1 MKTGRFLQMSLLFF
15 STFVMF
21 FCVQCRAPSEGKK
34 TVALQMQ
41 RGKQDDP
48 LSTDYYEVIPYNE
61 AVAKFPQ
68 EKAAFES
75 AAKVY
80 AINKME
86 WSYDEFVRKQGMTVE
101 EYVKRVNSKGPILPF
116 HELLKNLKELKLKM
130 SPKDQRVQIE
140 SIDLLIGEMELLR
153 SCIRGEKVF
162 VKKESGT
169 LFFPGGGMFAS
180 LEHYLSSYGVRCSK
194 GGILGENVA
203 SFSPLEKEDWAGF
216 VENSAITRIRRGR
229 LKGAYLHSDG
239 TVILPGLKCFDP
251 QAKGPKLHIGDI
263 EVVAGK

>member
-1 MKTGRFLQMSLLFF
+1 MKTGRFLQTSVLFF
-15 STFVMF
+15 LIFVMF

-41 RGKQDDP
+41 PEKQKDI

-68 EKAAFES
+68 EKVAFES

-101 EYVKRVNSKGPILPF
+101 EYVKRVNSEGPILPF
-116 HELLKNLKELKLKM
+116 HELLKNLKGLKSKM
-130 SPKDQRVQIE
+130 SPKSQRVQIE
-140 SIDLLIGEMELLR
+140 SIDLLIGELELLR
-153 SCIRGEKVF
+153 SCVRGEKVF
-162 VKKESGT
+162 VKKGSGT
-169 LFFPGGGMFAS
+169 LFFPGGGMLAN
-180 LEHYLSSYGVRCSK
+180 LEHYLSNYGVRCSK

-203 SFSPLEKEDWAGF
+203 SISPLEGKDWAGF
-216 VENSAITRIRRGR
+216 VENSAITRIRKGR
-229 LKGAYLHSDG
+229 LKGAYLHNDG

-251 QAKGPKLHIGDI
+251 EVKGPKLQIAGI
-263 EVVAGK
+263 EVTAGG